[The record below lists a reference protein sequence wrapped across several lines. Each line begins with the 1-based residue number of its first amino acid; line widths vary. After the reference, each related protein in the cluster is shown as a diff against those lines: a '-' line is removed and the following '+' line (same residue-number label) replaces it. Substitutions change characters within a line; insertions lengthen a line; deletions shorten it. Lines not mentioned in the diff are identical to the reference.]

1 MITVRHL
8 SKTYTNLG
16 HPETV
21 LKDVNCEI
29 KRGDVISIIGPSG
42 AGKSTFLRCL
52 NGMETPGSG
61 EVIVDGVNIFD
72 KSADINAIRQKVGMV
87 FQDFNLF
94 PHLTV
99 LENVVL
105 APINVKGADKDE
117 SEKKAMELLRSVGMA
132 EKANAYPTSLS
143 GGQKQRVAIARCLA
157 MDPEVI
163 LFDEPTSALDPTM
176 ISEVLAVIRDLAR
189 RGMTMV
195 VVTHEMKFARDASN
209 RILFMC
215 EGGIYEDGT
224 PDQIFDHPQRYLT
237 QAFIRNIR
245 SLRFEVES
253 RDYDLYKFNG
263 QIEWFCS
270 KYALGKKYITLELMV
285 EELLTNLMPFTGR
298 ISFAIEYEEKNDEI
312 RLTAT
317 QANCTEPILD
327 AEGADELS
335 LMLIK
340 GSCSEVTEE
349 QAGYSRVIKLILR
362 K

>member
-8 SKTYTNLG
+8 SKTYTNRSTPLQ
-16 HPETV
+16 V
-21 LKDVNCEI
+21 LKDISCEI

-42 AGKSTFLRCL
+42 TGKSTFLRCL
-52 NGMETPGSG
+52 NGMETPTSG
-61 EVIVDGVNIFD
+61 EVLIDGVNIFD
-72 KSADINAIRQKVGMV
+72 KDTDINLMRRKVGMV

-94 PHLTV
+94 PHLSV
-99 LENVVL
+99 LENVIL
-105 APINVKGADKDE
+105 APVNVKGMDREEAT
-117 SEKKAMELLRSVGMA
+117 KKAMELLRSVGMA
-132 EKANAYPTSLS
+132 ARANAYPSDLS

-209 RILFMC
+209 RVIFMC

-224 PDQIFDHPQRYLT
+224 PDQIFEHPQRYLT

-245 SLRFEVES
+245 SLHFDVES

-285 EELLTNLMPFTGR
+285 EELLANLMPFTGR
-298 ISFAIEYEEKNDEI
+298 IRFEIEFEEKTCEV
-312 RLTAT
+312 RVTAT
-317 QANCTEPILD
+317 QENCTEPILE

-335 LMLIK
+335 LMLIN
-340 GSCSEVTEE
+340 GSCSEVKEE
-349 QAGYSRVIKLILR
+349 QVGYSRVIRLTLK
-362 K
+362 